1 MPDDNRRQGP
11 SNDAPRDPL
20 DDLIAPILNRDVP
33 VRSTRALARLSVS
46 NNSRRDPLDDLLT
59 DAELHTEILPT
70 PVASVKDRGS
80 WKRAAAAGLIHIRFM
95 AASAKGRV
103 IWKSGNRLWDRVLVI
118 VAICLFGTAAA
129 IVGETQFGPPNRQN
143 VWNQQHNISAPPTKA
158 VQELSANPNR
168 ESLPNRMTVV
178 EQSKPTLPD
187 ASRIEAPT
195 AKPAPQ
201 VPVALPEPSAQ
212 KLTPEELYEKVSPS
226 VVRVSVFNA
235 RGELLGHG
243 SGFFVRDDSTV
254 VTNFHVIEDGH
265 SAEVVLSDG
274 TTLLPVLGVEAFDMQ
289 SDVAILRVSA
299 EKQKKIRPLILGGD
313 ELPQPASKAYVIGSP
328 AGLDNSFSDGSVSGH
343 REMDGRT
350 WIQTTAPISPGSSGS
365 PLFNERGLVIGVAT
379 KSRVSGQ
386 NLNLALASLHLR
398 KLLPNRMG
406 LPIRMTELPS
416 RKPPQK
422 HAADP
427 AKPVDGDI
435 FTAIRVATM
444 DAASLSGDPRTRAM
458 RTVLER
464 LESVPAEEK
473 QKVAYWATRSFIHS
487 VNRRRQLSLDDAEE
501 AVRIDPKDKRGWQ
514 ALLNELQ
521 HPTGDSE
528 RKRRL
533 EVHQHLIQ
541 LAGEDVPAW
550 DYKDIGNAYRGLKRY
565 DEAVVAYG
573 KALVRDPKCGDAYY
587 GLGDV
592 HKNRKRYVEAI
603 ANFKKSIEFPSTTLS
618 PSFGYLGLAECYER
632 MRDYRE
638 AIRAE
643 EKALELLPEGFDDLE
658 KNIRETLGRT
668 RFLQAME

>member
-1 MPDDNRRQGP
+1 MTNR
-11 SNDAPRDPL
+11 NPL
-20 DDLIAPILNRDVP
+20 DDLWSDEELLAESRKETARSEVPDDRTKRQHRKSAMRAGFMICTLMLLVLGVLIGKSLARRSMQSEPQSSTGGTTHALNTTHENLAQDGIGQVSDVVPLWKFIPLSEFSDDVP
-33 VRSTRALARLSVS
+33 DALPPDTPERQ
-46 NNSRRDPLDDLLT
+46 RRETPDKIPPLT
-59 DAELHTEILPT
+59 DDEL
-70 PVASVKDRGS
+70 
-80 WKRAAAAGLIHIRFM
+80 
-95 AASAKGRV
+95 
-103 IWKSGNRLWDRVLVI
+103 
-118 VAICLFGTAAA
+118 
-129 IVGETQFGPPNRQN
+129 
-143 VWNQQHNISAPPTKA
+143 
-158 VQELSANPNR
+158 ELLRDFERHA
-168 ESLPNRMTVV
+168 
-178 EQSKPTLPD
+178 
-187 ASRIEAPT
+187 IEAGMP
-195 AKPAPQ
+195 PP
-201 VPVALPEPSAQ
+201 
-212 KLTPEELYEKVSPS
+212 LTPEELYKKLSPS
-226 VVRVSVFNA
+226 VVRVNVRNA
-235 RGELLGHG
+235 QAELVGHG

-299 EKQKKIRPLILGGD
+299 EKQKKIRPLILGRD

-328 AGLDNSFSDGSVSGH
+328 EGLDNSFSDGSVSGH

-379 KSRVSGQ
+379 KSRVGGQ

-416 RKPPQK
+416 RKTPQK

-427 AKPVDGDI
+427 AKPVGGDI
-435 FTAIRVATM
+435 FTAIRAATM

-464 LESVPAEEK
+464 LESIPAEEK
-473 QKVAYWATRSFIHS
+473 QKVAYWETRSFIHF
-487 VNRRRQLSLDDAEE
+487 VNGRRQLAFDDADE
-501 AVRIDPKDKRGWQ
+501 AVRIDPKDRGGWN
-514 ALLNELQ
+514 ALYCMLQ
-521 HPTGDSE
+521 HPSDDSE

-533 EVHQHLIQ
+533 EVRQQLIQ
-541 LAGEDVPAW
+541 LVGEHAPAW
-550 DYKDIGNAYRGLKRY
+550 YYKDLGDAFQGLGRY
-565 DEAVVAYG
+565 DEAVAAYG
-573 KALVRDPKCGDAYY
+573 KALVRDPKCGSAYY
-587 GLGDV
+587 GLGKV
-592 HKNRKRYVEAI
+592 HKNRKKYTEAI
-603 ANFKKSIEFPSTTLS
+603 ANYKKSIEFPSTVLD
-618 PSFGYLGLAECYER
+618 PSSGYLGLAECYER